1 MNNETENTAPA
12 TEAAAPAQAQQ
23 PVWVLKMLRQRKSAI
38 LCLFQQND
46 KKLFTGNY
54 GESFE
59 RNLGPKTPLA
69 LPRGINNQWTNG
81 GILYAPPV
89 R

>member
-1 MNNETENTAPA
+1 K
-12 TEAAAPAQAQQ
+12 Q
-23 PVWVLKMLRQRKSAI
+23 I
-38 LCLFQQND
+38 
-46 KKLFTGNY
+46 GNY